1 MTISFLILALGLSPL
16 MAADEAKPA
25 PSPADADTVKMVE
38 FFIKAPVSDLPADH
52 IQDFMAVDP
61 DTLPK
66 KLVEPFKGKRLEL
79 YTLKQE
85 AAGKKRGVYRMPE
98 KDCEIT
104 KDAKSDD
111 LAALKFAGYQEIT
124 DDEEKCVEEHTK
136 CNEHDMLCEFSLQ
149 IAVETI
155 VLKNKKKTRIRHLFL
170 HQNDVLMGVVAECR
184 EGVGGQTN
192 FFGTMKPTCA
202 GH

>member
-1 MTISFLILALGLSPL
+1 MTISCLMLILGLAHPAL
-16 MAADEAKPA
+16 AADDAKAPA
-25 PSPADADTVKMVE
+25 PADADTVKMVE

-52 IQDFMAVDP
+52 IQDFMDVNP
-61 DTLPK
+61 DSLPK

-111 LAALKFAGYQEIT
+111 LAALKIAGYQEIT

-136 CNEHDMLCEFSLQ
+136 CTEHDMLCEFSLQ
-149 IAVETI
+149 IAVET
-155 VLKNKKKTRIRHLFL
+155 VVKKNKKTRIRHLFL
-170 HQNDVLMGVVAECR
+170 HQNDVLMAVVAECR
-184 EGVGGQTN
+184 ADVGAATN
-192 FFGTMKPTCA
+192 FFGTMKPACA